1 MTFFSSHYG
10 IDVINIILI
19 FHGYII
25 RTTEMLFVA
34 VLLVFLSYTVLFVYA
49 GDNYYHVFM
58 LNFQVFII
66 ISCQTFL

>member
-34 VLLVFLSYTVLFVYA
+34 ALLVFLSYTVVKLEF
-49 GDNYYHVFM
+49 
-58 LNFQVFII
+58 FQERAIDGKEF
-66 ISCQTFL
+66 SERK